1 MVQSQGA
8 VRDRLLRALQGS
20 GVSAGKRG
28 EFFEE
33 SEGIDTEG
41 GNSEE
46 DEVSGV

>member
-8 VRDRLLRALQGS
+8 VRDRLLRALEGS

-28 EFFEE
+28 VFFEE
-33 SEGIDTEG
+33 SEG

>member
-28 EFFEE
+28 ELFEE

-41 GNSEE
+41 GNAEE